1 MFVDCLWAFGPFQDI
16 NYFDIPLTQRTK
28 TPSQTQSC
36 QARKER
42 LKTVPRIQFW
52 YKVPLAGGSFR
63 GMTLVGGFFGGMTFS
78 DTSGPLK
85 ILVFHL
91 E

>member
-1 MFVDCLWAFGPFQDI
+1 MKKQ
-16 NYFDIPLTQRTK
+16 
-28 TPSQTQSC
+28 
-36 QARKER
+36 
-42 LKTVPRIQFW
+42 LKTVLRVQFSH
-52 YKVPLAGGSFR
+52 KIPLAGGSFR

-85 ILVFHL
+85 ILVFGL